1 MSFGDRLRKLRLE
14 SNMTQESLSKKLNVS
29 RATVGRYETDERF
42 PDKNLLKKIADTFE
56 VSIDYLLGRTDNR
69 NGNIYCKEPHNT
81 EYSKSSSYK
90 MFENEILKRLLEEKI
105 IVEGESISP
114 IIFERILKYGLEAT
128 IEILKLEKKLEK

>member
-14 SNMTQESLSKKLNVS
+14 NNMTQENLSKKLNVS

-42 PDKNLLKKIADTFE
+42 PDKNLLKKIADIFE

-69 NGNIYCKEPHNT
+69 NGNIYWKEPHNT

-90 MFENEILKRLLEEKI
+90 MFENGILKRLLEEKI

>member
-1 MSFGDRLRKLRLE
+1 
-14 SNMTQESLSKKLNVS
+14 
-29 RATVGRYETDERF
+29 
-42 PDKNLLKKIADTFE
+42 
-56 VSIDYLLGRTDNR
+56 
-69 NGNIYCKEPHNT
+69 
-81 EYSKSSSYK
+81 

>member
-1 MSFGDRLRKLRLE
+1 
-14 SNMTQESLSKKLNVS
+14 
-29 RATVGRYETDERF
+29 
-42 PDKNLLKKIADTFE
+42 
-56 VSIDYLLGRTDNR
+56 
-69 NGNIYCKEPHNT
+69 KEPHNT